1 MEEKKN
7 EKAKAEEKKEK
18 TVKEKKVKEVK
29 PKETKK
35 EVKTPKK
42 QEVKQEPKVEVKKE
56 PKVEPKTEVKVE
68 PKAEARTEVKI
79 ESKGENE
86 VKEEAKPKFQ
96 KIEQPKP
103 KKGKKRAAL
112 FFLLVIIIGAV
123 AVAWIYVPEFRNL
136 FNVNKDTTT
145 NTVETN
151 DISNAE
157 EWEKA
162 YIKILV
168 EENNYKDVQD
178 CKIQLINILEI
189 DKIPT
194 LLVTY
199 TKSGENVL
207 DIWQVD
213 SDGQIVTKKDNTP
226 VSGDL
231 IKILYDVEK
240 EEYNWYSYYENK
252 ELDLEI
258 YNRLSRLI
266 MPRVNS
272 YKKLEEVDYKVSSK
286 EDGGNTTREKF
297 EQKVIEVDSKSL
309 NKTWVDF
316 ASNTSKSE
324 ALKILESEYKKKRT
338 AREVV
343 KDSAKEDILDKAE
356 EIQSKLNEPTM
367 LDEETAE
374 KASETETTTDS
385 TATTDTPEANSDTQE
400 TTTENSKTDIG
411 KDEALKLLEKKFGTN
426 ADGKK
431 MGYYYLAWVKD
442 DKANKYYAYQMSW
455 LVDGHYSFVDTI
467 LVSADGKTYKEI
479 GTPEDFTDGQTVT
492 EFDSEKSF

>member
-1 MEEKKN
+1 MEEKKK
-7 EKAKAEEKKEK
+7 EKAKTE
-18 TVKEKKVKEVK
+18 EKKVKEVK

-35 EVKTPKK
+35 EVKTQKK
-42 QEVKQEPKVEVKKE
+42 QEVKPEPKVEVKEE
-56 PKVEPKTEVKVE
+56 PKVEPKAEVESEPKVE
-68 PKAEARTEVKI
+68 PEAK
-79 ESKGENE
+79 S
-86 VKEEAKPKFQ
+86 EAKPKFQ

-103 KKGKKRAAL
+103 KKGKKRAVL
-112 FFLLVIIIGAV
+112 FFLLVIIIGTV
-123 AVAWIYVPEFRNL
+123 AVAWIYVPEFRSL
-136 FNVNKDTTT
+136 FNVNTNTTT

-151 DISNAE
+151 DISKAE
-157 EWEKA
+157 EWQKA

-178 CKIQLINILEI
+178 CKVQLINILES
-189 DKIPT
+189 DKIPA

-213 SDGQIVTKKDNTP
+213 SDGQIENKKDNTP
-226 VSGDL
+226 VSGDV
-231 IKILYDVEK
+231 IKVLYDVEK
-240 EEYNWYSYYENK
+240 EEYNWYSYYKK
-252 ELDLEI
+252 EDTEM
-258 YNRLSRLI
+258 YRRLSRLV
-266 MPRVNS
+266 MPLVNS
-272 YKKLEEVDYKVSSK
+272 YKKLEDVDYTVSSK
-286 EDGGNTTREKF
+286 ENVGNITREKF

-316 ASNTSKSE
+316 ANNTSKSE

-356 EIQSKLNEPTM
+356 EIQEKLNEPIK
-367 LDEETAE
+367 LDEEKTE
-374 KASETETTTDS
+374 ETETKTEITD
-385 TATTDTPEANSDTQE
+385 TTTDTTTETNTNTTTNALETNASDTQE
-400 TTTENSKTDIG
+400 TTTENSKIDIG

-442 DKANKYYAYQMSW
+442 DKDNKYYAYQMSW